1 MGEYPGVL
9 VFSQAQV
16 WGREVTES
24 SVCALLYKWHK
35 SAMFRQLY
43 GLTSVKLG
51 KTMALFGTVSTVFS
65 NVLGLLVLKVVL
77 SLVTDTVAAF
87 AAENLFVMAVHRK
100 SAGLEIVSCYRGV
113 WPCVADD
120 CYSVSFKVDSFTAF
134 HFELGGPYVQIHVC
148 DRSCSFIS
156 RSTIVGP
163 NEKREE

>member
-1 MGEYPGVL
+1 
-9 VFSQAQV
+9 
-16 WGREVTES
+16 
-24 SVCALLYKWHK
+24 
-35 SAMFRQLY
+35 
-43 GLTSVKLG
+43 
-51 KTMALFGTVSTVFS
+51 MALFGAISIFHS

-87 AAENLFVMAVHRK
+87 AAEDLFVMAVRRK

-120 CYSVSFKVDSFTAF
+120 CYSVSFEVDSFTAF